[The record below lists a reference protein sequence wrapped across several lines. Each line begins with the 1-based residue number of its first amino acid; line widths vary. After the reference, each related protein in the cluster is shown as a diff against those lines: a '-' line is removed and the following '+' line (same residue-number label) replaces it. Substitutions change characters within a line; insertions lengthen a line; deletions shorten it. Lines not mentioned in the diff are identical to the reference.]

1 MIKSKVEKNI
11 IIMKIIYKK
20 IKIEK
25 LIKTSLFQKVSEII
39 ILMKQINSKTIS
51 KVISN
56 ILLLI
61 KNKSNDPIEK

>member
-39 ILMKQINSKTIS
+39 ILMK
-51 KVISN
+51 
-56 ILLLI
+56 
-61 KNKSNDPIEK
+61 

>member
-1 MIKSKVEKNI
+1 MKMIKSKVEKNI

-39 ILMKQINSKTIS
+39 ILMK
-51 KVISN
+51 
-56 ILLLI
+56 
-61 KNKSNDPIEK
+61 